1 MFIIKVINICLSH
14 FIIIKINVFINIFNS
29 LAIFDTVLKILI
41 KFYEEITFKEV
52 IRKTYRQMGKL
63 FEI

>member
-29 LAIFDTVLKILI
+29 LAIFETVLKILI

-52 IRKTYRQMGKL
+52 IRKTYKQMGKL
-63 FEI
+63 LEI